1 MIRRPPR
8 STLFPYTTLFR
19 SRRKVLYGDVRPE
32 GGGAVVAHVARAQ
45 RHVGPLPAQHEV
57 GRDSGRRIGA
67 GHTAGEGARSH
78 IGFTAHPPRGE
89 RWRCGRGGQ
98 PPVRAGREPAQ
109 RDQPDQPDQIDQPDT
124 LHAATIG
131 IRAGGARP
139 ERCSLAMPGC
149 GGYIYPSMVR
159 AWREF
164 GRVCG
169 SQLVVLAPPYRT
181 PTSLATLERSAALP
195 LGSLVLGDGD
205 ATIAVLAELTA
216 LSYRAPWAVPC
227 LALPAQQQP
236 LEPLLLLVTELRD
249 RLVVVHRSGARRVD
263 DWAQIVR
270 CVRRRAAPTAAE
282 LARWVA
288 RRLRQREI
296 EIPLRHQ
303 FEEALQGTPADA
315 GLSVASYS
323 RLFAHYGTY
332 TARDWRG
339 RAPAAP
345 PTARRA

>member
-1 MIRRPPR
+1 
-8 STLFPYTTLFR
+8 
-19 SRRKVLYGDVRPE
+19 
-32 GGGAVVAHVARAQ
+32 
-45 RHVGPLPAQHEV
+45 
-57 GRDSGRRIGA
+57 
-67 GHTAGEGARSH
+67 
-78 IGFTAHPPRGE
+78 
-89 RWRCGRGGQ
+89 
-98 PPVRAGREPAQ
+98 
-109 RDQPDQPDQIDQPDT
+109 
-124 LHAATIG
+124 
-131 IRAGGARP
+131 
-139 ERCSLAMPGC
+139 MPGC

-169 SQLVVLAPPYRT
+169 SQLVVLAPPYRN
-181 PTSLATLERSAALP
+181 PTSLATIERGAALP

-332 TARDWRG
+332 TARDWRALG
-339 RAPAAP
+339 RLAAHAASGRRGERKTYAPISLRTVCEYARKYLAMPYHLVAERLGWEWVLEAALR
-345 PTARRA
+345 TARYVAPERRRGAHRPSGPVRQQILHSERAGVSS